1 MLQQQNLQKY
11 RKLIEKYNVLPIG
24 WGKDKKAPM
33 LKEWQLNHN
42 LSLEEICS
50 YKDAIALGV
59 TTEDLWVLDVDGDSA
74 VRWARSKGL
83 LDGEFTWE
91 IHRTTSPYYFKRIWK
106 PTLQQRKQIPE
117 NQDGLQEFQ
126 FKVRTNPSPF
136 LNEAAEF
143 FMAHNRQIIFYGK
156 HWKSG
161 GDYYCPPHRDFEA
174 VREPTDAEFKVLL
187 DELSK
192 RQEKL
197 PRSNSRSHGRDWY
210 TLGFCPICG
219 RSQKDNP
226 VCQMHRDGNTIR
238 CFEGITYHP
247 PENLTPGQVIHENWA
262 FCRSQYVGWGDFSI
276 FVQHNPSPVEKLR
289 RQYYV

>member
-1 MLQQQNLQKY
+1 MLNSHKLERY
-11 RKLIEKYNVLPIG
+11 RNFIDTYNVLPIG
-24 WGKDKKAPM
+24 WGKDKKAPC
-33 LKEWQLNHN
+33 LSGWQLNPN

-59 TTEDLWVLDVDGDSA
+59 TTEDLWVLDIDGDSG

-91 IHRTTSPYYFKRIWK
+91 VHRTTSPYYYKRIFK
-106 PTLQQRKQIPE
+106 PTAAQIAEIPE
-117 NQDGLQEFQ
+117 NLDGLQEFQ
-126 FKVRTNPSPF
+126 FKVRTNPTPF

-161 GDYYCPPHRDFEA
+161 GDYYSPPHRDFGDLRA
-174 VREPTDAEFKVLL
+174 PTDKEWKVCLE
-187 DELSK
+187 ELFK

-197 PRSNSRSHGRDWY
+197 PRSSSRSLGKDWN

-219 RSQKDNP
+219 RSENNNP

-262 FCRSQYVGWGDFSI
+262 FCRSQYVGWADFSI